1 MTVLRWLGEFLLLG
15 AIAAVLW
22 VSVVVLFSMG
32 GG

>member
-1 MTVLRWLGEFLLLG
+1 MRLLCWLGEFLLIA

-32 GG
+32 G

>member
-1 MTVLRWLGEFLLLG
+1 MTVTRWLGEFLLIG